1 MHVNIATGRRA
12 AASFLQPDMYCLGP
26 VTFTG
31 DRYLQMEIL

>member
-1 MHVNIATGRRA
+1 MHVNIAMGGRA
-12 AASFLQPDMYCLGP
+12 AASFLQPDLYRLGP